1 MLRRGGGCGAP
12 GDTGST
18 ATDSNP
24 FSLTYLYEINTI
36 DDNIMYEMKFFYNC
50 NNLFRKF
57 FFYNYIIPC
66 TYLVLFENNILF
78 HASISTIID
87 TINKSKH
94 SETYTLAIF
103 TRIERKSG

>member
-1 MLRRGGGCGAP
+1 MKASHSLVKLIFECSVRKNANVNSASFIFKLLRYVKAITSRVLRRGGGCEAP

-50 NNLFRKF
+50 NNLFRIEIF
-57 FFYNYIIPC
+57 F
-66 TYLVLFENNILF
+66 L
-78 HASISTIID
+78 
-87 TINKSKH
+87 
-94 SETYTLAIF
+94 
-103 TRIERKSG
+103 